1 LQLVT
6 VQKVA
11 VAMVIV
17 MRELKICRQ
26 INLQQKLLGT
36 EYVVFVFSYVL
47 MLTYTPPVE
56 FVRLNIRKSVYAR
69 HDF

>member
-1 LQLVT
+1 M
-6 VQKVA
+6 
-11 VAMVIV
+11 AMVIV